1 MALAQLTPEQTRTW
15 AREEK
20 DRWWFENIY
29 RGDLPQLTLRSGLTG
44 FFLGGILSATN
55 LYVAG
60 KTSVTLGVNLTSVI
74 LAFAMFRFLARVGLG
89 KDFTILENN
98 AMQSIATSG
107 VT

>member
-55 LYVAG
+55 ARRYAERIEDRVP
-60 KTSVTLGVNLTSVI
+60 
-74 LAFAMFRFLARVGLG
+74 RFQESEETQLQIPRLRS
-89 KDFTILENN
+89 E
-98 AMQSIATSG
+98 
-107 VT
+107 